1 MRRFRCDII
10 PAVGADAL
18 LSAEVSHHLLAVTR
32 LPRGQQL
39 ELFDGAGHT
48 AVATLV
54 GVEGG
59 RARVRVEGHGQVER
73 DIPLCLLVALT
84 KGPRF
89 EDALRMAVE
98 LGVTEVVPVLAR
110 RSVAKGDRRARWLR
124 VIEGAARQSGR
135 ALCPQL
141 QPLARFSEVLERPEG
156 GLRWVCVPGA
166 AAAAGTQGP
175 ASVLIGPEG
184 GWTDAE
190 VQAALAA
197 SWQPAGLGRHVL
209 RAETAVA
216 AALTRIRCAGAAP
229 AG

>member
-1 MRRFRCDII
+1 MRRFRCDAI
-10 PAVGADAL
+10 PVVGDSAL
-18 LSAEVSHHLLAVTR
+18 LSAEVSHHLLQVTR

-54 GVEGG
+54 GVESG
-59 RARVRVEGHGQVER
+59 RARVSIDRRGQVER
-73 DIPLCLLVALT
+73 DTPLCLLMALT

-135 ALCPQL
+135 AACPVL
-141 QPLARFSEVLERPEG
+141 KPLEPFSEVLERPDA

-166 AAAAGTQGP
+166 SETVGTQGP

-184 GWTDAE
+184 GWVDSE
-190 VQAALAA
+190 VDAALAA
-197 SWQPAGLGRHVL
+197 GWQPAGLGRHVL

-216 AALTRIRCAGAAP
+216 AALTRIRCGGAAP
-229 AG
+229 EG